1 MDNNKNEVIKAIEE
15 TLKEIESLDDE
26 EIEKDKEGGE

>member
-15 TLKEIESLDDE
+15 TLKEIDSLDDE
-26 EIEKDKEGGE
+26 ETEEDKEGGE

>member
-1 MDNNKNEVIKAIEE
+1 MDNKNEVIKAIEE

-26 EIEKDKEGGE
+26 EIEEDKEGGE

>member
-26 EIEKDKEGGE
+26 EIEEDKEGGE

>member
-26 EIEKDKEGGE
+26 ETEEDKEGGE